1 MSLRIVEEFGL
12 TDVGR
17 QRSSNED
24 NYFEGHPRVP
34 ILAVADGMGG
44 ARAGEVASKMAVEV
58 FAEMGTD
65 GEGPEQL
72 LEAIAKEAN
81 RRIYELAQKDES
93 RAGMGCTLTAAFVG
107 DGEITIGHVGDSRAY
122 RLRGEQLEQLTSDH
136 SLVEELVRQGKLTAE
151 EAEVHPQR
159 SIITRALGPEPE
171 VEVDAFTHSAKPDD
185 VYLLCSDGL
194 TGMVQDGRIAE
205 ILLARSSL
213 EQAAQALIA
222 AANENGGRDNITVV
236 LFRLGEGEAASD
248 DPDTLSGMETQVAP
262 SVDDVREAAA
272 ATKAAQT
279 QTTKESGPRDLT
291 RIGDA
296 TMVLD
301 AEAARGARQAEA
313 GARASPPKVPAR
325 PRRRRR
331 VVAAVVALLVV
342 AAVVVGLYAGSRQ
355 FWFVGT
361 NDQGLLTLYQ
371 GLPYELPLG
380 IELYSEEYVSS
391 VPSRSIRNERTRERV
406 IDHQLR
412 SRGDAVDL
420 IRQYE
425 RPRTGS

>member
-1 MSLRIVEEFGL
+1 MSLRIVEEAGL

-24 NYFEGHPRVP
+24 NLFEGAP
-34 ILAVADGMGG
+34 IFAVADGMGG
-44 ARAGEVASKMAVEV
+44 ARAGEVASKMAVDV
-58 FAEMGTD
+58 FAEMGAD
-65 GEGPEQL
+65 GERPEQH

-81 RRIYELAQKDES
+81 RRIYELAQRDES

-122 RLRGEQLEQLTSDH
+122 RLRGEKLEQLTSDH

-194 TGMVQDGRIAE
+194 TGMVPDPRIAE

-213 EQAAQALIA
+213 KQAAQELIA

-236 LFRLGEGEAASD
+236 LFRLGEGDSGPE
-248 DPDTLSGMETQVAP
+248 DPDTLSGKETNVAL
-262 SVDDVREAAA
+262 SVDEIREAAA
-272 ATKAAQT
+272 TTRPSPT
-279 QTTKESGPRDLT
+279 QVTRQSEPRDET
-291 RIGDA
+291 RVGNA

-301 AEAARGARQAEA
+301 AESARAARQADA
-313 GARASPPKVPAR
+313 GARASPARPPAR
-325 PRRRRR
+325 PRRLKR
-331 VVAAVVALLVV
+331 VVGSAVALLVV

-380 IELYSEEYVSS
+380 IELYSEEYVST
-391 VPSRSIRNERTRERV
+391 VPSRSIRDERVRERV
-406 IDHQLR
+406 IDHKLR